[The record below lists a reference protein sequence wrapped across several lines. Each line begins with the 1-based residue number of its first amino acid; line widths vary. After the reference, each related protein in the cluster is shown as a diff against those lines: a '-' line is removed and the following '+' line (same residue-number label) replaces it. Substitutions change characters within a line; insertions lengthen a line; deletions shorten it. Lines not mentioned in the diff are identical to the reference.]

1 MGRESEAMPDTFVL
15 VSLGE
20 QQSKT
25 KLVKESTN
33 PAYDFKT
40 TFNVNKSSP
49 PYLNFEI
56 FDYLNIAKD
65 KSLGTLKLNIQDIF
79 VRQPIVNQWIPL
91 ENLTPGEIR
100 VSISFVDLHNMNSA
114 DSQVGSKTQVG
125 KITHSENNLPT
136 DILEL
141 EEENRKLQSH
151 VPEDILANLPPDF
164 REMLQTE
171 VTKARQALLE
181 EELEKHKK
189 ENINPECSGQD
200 TTSTEIEEI
209 LDLVKDLDEETSK
222 YIYEQLQ
229 IILVEIDQESKSN
242 KIKDLK
248 EELIHLQMEQTKIMP
263 ELPKD
268 LLASLPTELSD
279 EIQKSMKEAY
289 LKMATEKMDETFL
302 QSEALESQNKF
313 EESKEKINSH
323 ISKSHQISTSN
334 ELLTTSIPE
343 ELLTSLPPD
352 VAEALKINFAE
363 NIKILSSK
371 DDKVTPK
378 KSSDDADSE
387 EDDYDDVTLPPTPA
401 VQTPWSVVANQPARP
416 SGPTPDS
423 ELREENKTGPFEN
436 INKAQTTIVV
446 KEDRKISNSVAK
458 KSLFRKEMEEV
469 KETKILNSPEKDYG
483 SVSSEIIEVAKSTVR
498 KVIKEAK
505 DQGPKVS
512 PKIDSDILDVAQ
524 VTVTNIIK
532 EAKTKIVES
541 DNIMKGTSTIDHFN
555 EIEVLKSRNIK
566 HEDRFLSHHE
576 LSENNDDF
584 DKTRTGTSS
593 TVESAKQL
601 SDTQNEKSSSNKQ
614 KQVEAMI
621 TEFLNSG
628 DEDDHES
635 NETEAVSVR
644 MAICKKEETVNEKSK
659 SIDDS
664 PVQKVDEEEGVSNV
678 VDKPIIKDNDINKTE
693 AVSVEMA
700 ICKKEESVEE
710 EEETKIN
717 PNDPALLQ
725 VAKETVSNVIDK
737 AKKEVMKINQD
748 IEIPDNLNTKKEE
761 IPKKGAESVDDGA
774 VGLRMLLTKDQSPQ
788 KDKIKKGKKQKK
800 EIENLPI
807 SLESNK
813 QKEVEA
819 MITEF
824 LNSDEENDAEIE
836 PVEVKMAIYKKEND
850 TQSHQ
855 ETENITTFEEDINGT
870 MSVRSA
876 LTKENIKNEDPN
888 HVVNIGGHIKLKVL
902 KAKNLKNTEMIG
914 KSDPYVSIKYGNLIS
929 KSETKKNT
937 LNPERNWEA
946 SFVLDD
952 VHSDII
958 LSIFDSD
965 QFGKDD
971 KMGSIIFEKQ
981 SLKKYVSKE
990 PIWVNFTDNKPGQ
1003 VLVFFDFNKEPEIEI
1018 SKERK
1023 EEKKFNK

>member
-1 MGRESEAMPDTFVL
+1 MGVNETY
-15 VSLGE
+15 
-20 QQSKT
+20 
-25 KLVKESTN
+25 KE
-33 PAYDFKT
+33 D
-40 TFNVNKSSP
+40 
-49 PYLNFEI
+49 
-56 FDYLNIAKD
+56 
-65 KSLGTLKLNIQDIF
+65 
-79 VRQPIVNQWIPL
+79 
-91 ENLTPGEIR
+91 
-100 VSISFVDLHNMNSA
+100 
-114 DSQVGSKTQVG
+114 
-125 KITHSENNLPT
+125 
-136 DILEL
+136 
-141 EEENRKLQSH
+141 
-151 VPEDILANLPPDF
+151 
-164 REMLQTE
+164 
-171 VTKARQALLE
+171 
-181 EELEKHKK
+181 
-189 ENINPECSGQD
+189 
-200 TTSTEIEEI
+200 TEIPE
-209 LDLVKDLDEETSK
+209 KG
-222 YIYEQLQ
+222 
-229 IILVEIDQESKSN
+229 VESVD
-242 KIKDLK
+242 DGAVGLK
-248 EELIHLQMEQTKIMP
+248 K
-263 ELPKD
+263 
-268 LLASLPTELSD
+268 
-279 EIQKSMKEAY
+279 
-289 LKMATEKMDETFL
+289 
-302 QSEALESQNKF
+302 
-313 EESKEKINSH
+313 
-323 ISKSHQISTSN
+323 
-334 ELLTTSIPE
+334 LLT
-343 ELLTSLPPD
+343 
-352 VAEALKINFAE
+352 
-363 NIKILSSK
+363 
-371 DDKVTPK
+371 
-378 KSSDDADSE
+378 
-387 EDDYDDVTLPPTPA
+387 
-401 VQTPWSVVANQPARP
+401 
-416 SGPTPDS
+416 
-423 ELREENKTGPFEN
+423 
-436 INKAQTTIVV
+436 
-446 KEDRKISNSVAK
+446 
-458 KSLFRKEMEEV
+458 
-469 KETKILNSPEKDYG
+469 
-483 SVSSEIIEVAKSTVR
+483 
-498 KVIKEAK
+498 K
-505 DQGPKVS
+505 DQSSKVS

-566 HEDRFLSHHE
+566 NEDRFLSHHE

-584 DKTRTGTSS
+584 DKTRRKGTSA

-628 DEDDHES
+628 DKDDHES

-664 PVQKVDEEEGVSNV
+664 PVQKVDEEEG
-678 VDKPIIKDNDINKTE
+678 
-693 AVSVEMA
+693 
-700 ICKKEESVEE
+700 
-710 EEETKIN
+710 
-717 PNDPALLQ
+717 
-725 VAKETVSNVIDK
+725 VSNVIDK

-836 PVEVKMAIYKKEND
+836 PVEVKMAICKKEND

-855 ETENITTFEEDINGT
+855 ETENIKTFEEDINGT
-870 MSVRSA
+870 MSARSA

-937 LNPERNWEA
+937 LNPEWNWEA

-958 LSIFDSD
+958 LTIFDLD
-965 QFGKDD
+965 KFGKDD

-990 PIWVNFTDNKPGQ
+990 PI
-1003 VLVFFDFNKEPEIEI
+1003 
-1018 SKERK
+1018 
-1023 EEKKFNK
+1023 

>member
-248 EELIHLQMEQTKIMP
+248 EELIHSQMEQTKIMP

-289 LKMATEKMDETFL
+289 LKMATEKMDETIL

-323 ISKSHQISTSN
+323 ITKSHQISTSN

-446 KEDRKISNSVAK
+446 KEDRKISNNVAK

-469 KETKILNSPEKDYG
+469 KEAKMLNSPEKDYR
-483 SVSSEIIEVAKSTVR
+483 SVSSEIIEVAKSTVQ

-505 DQGPKVS
+505 DQVNETYKEDTEIPEKGVESVDDGAVGLRKLLTKDQSPKVS

-532 EAKTKIVES
+532 QAKTKIVES

-659 SIDDS
+659 SIDDN

-678 VDKPIIKDNDINKTE
+678 VDKPIIKDNDINETE
-693 AVSVEMA
+693 AVSVQMA

-710 EEETKIN
+710 EEEEEEETKIN
-717 PNDPALLQ
+717 PNNPA
-725 VAKETVSNVIDK
+725 
-737 AKKEVMKINQD
+737 
-748 IEIPDNLNTKKEE
+748 
-761 IPKKGAESVDDGA
+761 
-774 VGLRMLLTKDQSPQ
+774 
-788 KDKIKKGKKQKK
+788 
-800 EIENLPI
+800 
-807 SLESNK
+807 
-813 QKEVEA
+813 
-819 MITEF
+819 
-824 LNSDEENDAEIE
+824 
-836 PVEVKMAIYKKEND
+836 
-850 TQSHQ
+850 
-855 ETENITTFEEDINGT
+855 
-870 MSVRSA
+870 
-876 LTKENIKNEDPN
+876 
-888 HVVNIGGHIKLKVL
+888 
-902 KAKNLKNTEMIG
+902 
-914 KSDPYVSIKYGNLIS
+914 
-929 KSETKKNT
+929 
-937 LNPERNWEA
+937 
-946 SFVLDD
+946 
-952 VHSDII
+952 
-958 LSIFDSD
+958 
-965 QFGKDD
+965 
-971 KMGSIIFEKQ
+971 
-981 SLKKYVSKE
+981 
-990 PIWVNFTDNKPGQ
+990 
-1003 VLVFFDFNKEPEIEI
+1003 
-1018 SKERK
+1018 
-1023 EEKKFNK
+1023 

>member
-1 MGRESEAMPDTFVL
+1 MG
-15 VSLGE
+15 
-20 QQSKT
+20 
-25 KLVKESTN
+25 
-33 PAYDFKT
+33 
-40 TFNVNKSSP
+40 
-49 PYLNFEI
+49 
-56 FDYLNIAKD
+56 
-65 KSLGTLKLNIQDIF
+65 
-79 VRQPIVNQWIPL
+79 
-91 ENLTPGEIR
+91 
-100 VSISFVDLHNMNSA
+100 
-114 DSQVGSKTQVG
+114 
-125 KITHSENNLPT
+125 
-136 DILEL
+136 DILAL
-141 EEENRKLQSH
+141 EEENRRLQAH
-151 VPEDILANLPPDF
+151 VPEEILANLPPDF
-164 REMLQTE
+164 RDMLQTE
-171 VTKARQALLE
+171 VTKARQALLD

-248 EELIHLQMEQTKIMP
+248 EELIQLQMEQTKIMP

-289 LKMATEKMDETFL
+289 LKMATEKMDETIL
-302 QSEALESQNKF
+302 QSETLESQNKF

-323 ISKSHQISTSN
+323 ITKSHQISTSN

-343 ELLTSLPPD
+343 ELLTSLPSD
-352 VAEALKINFAE
+352 V
-363 NIKILSSK
+363 
-371 DDKVTPK
+371 
-378 KSSDDADSE
+378 ADSE

-483 SVSSEIIEVAKSTVR
+483 SVSSEIIEVAKSTVQ

-505 DQGPKVS
+505 DQVNETYKDDTEIPEKGVESVNDGAVGLRMLLTKDQSPKVS

-566 HEDRFLSHHE
+566 NEDRFLSHHE

-584 DKTRTGTSS
+584 DKTRRKGTSA

-601 SDTQNEKSSSNKQ
+601 SDTENEKSSSNKQ
-614 KQVEAMI
+614 KEVEAMI

-635 NETEAVSVR
+635 NENEAVSVR

-659 SIDDS
+659 SIDDN

-678 VDKPIIKDNDINKTE
+678 VDKPIIKDNDINETE
-693 AVSVEMA
+693 AVSVQMA

-710 EEETKIN
+710 EEEEEEETKIN
-717 PNDPALLQ
+717 PNNPA
-725 VAKETVSNVIDK
+725 
-737 AKKEVMKINQD
+737 
-748 IEIPDNLNTKKEE
+748 
-761 IPKKGAESVDDGA
+761 
-774 VGLRMLLTKDQSPQ
+774 
-788 KDKIKKGKKQKK
+788 
-800 EIENLPI
+800 
-807 SLESNK
+807 
-813 QKEVEA
+813 
-819 MITEF
+819 
-824 LNSDEENDAEIE
+824 
-836 PVEVKMAIYKKEND
+836 
-850 TQSHQ
+850 
-855 ETENITTFEEDINGT
+855 
-870 MSVRSA
+870 
-876 LTKENIKNEDPN
+876 
-888 HVVNIGGHIKLKVL
+888 
-902 KAKNLKNTEMIG
+902 
-914 KSDPYVSIKYGNLIS
+914 
-929 KSETKKNT
+929 
-937 LNPERNWEA
+937 
-946 SFVLDD
+946 
-952 VHSDII
+952 
-958 LSIFDSD
+958 
-965 QFGKDD
+965 
-971 KMGSIIFEKQ
+971 
-981 SLKKYVSKE
+981 
-990 PIWVNFTDNKPGQ
+990 
-1003 VLVFFDFNKEPEIEI
+1003 
-1018 SKERK
+1018 
-1023 EEKKFNK
+1023 